1 MEMVLCDLATS
12 STCSFRTLSIS
23 CSAIAFTRA
32 SCQTDHANVEVV
44 RTSAGLHRRQ
54 TDEQKGSRRQAPALV
69 IMVWAADMSLFHKSL
84 ATSQIRDISSSFRTA
99 AGTLSHSH
107 LALTLLRGARHPSC
121 QPITGNTRGSA
132 KKVQQARATRKE
144 RRRRIER
151 RGLHAIEGGAE

>member
-54 TDEQKGSRRQAPALV
+54 TDERKGKQTASTCTSDHGVGGRYVAVPQKLGHLPDPRHLLVVSHRCRDSFPQPSCIDPVAGGASSVMSADYRKHTWQRKKGAAGQGDEKGEAQAHRAE
-69 IMVWAADMSLFHKSL
+69 
-84 ATSQIRDISSSFRTA
+84 RTA
-99 AGTLSHSH
+99 CH
-107 LALTLLRGARHPSC
+107 
-121 QPITGNTRGSA
+121 
-132 KKVQQARATRKE
+132 
-144 RRRRIER
+144 R
-151 RGLHAIEGGAE
+151 RGC

>member
-1 MEMVLCDLATS
+1 MVLCDLATS

-44 RTSAGLHRRQ
+44 RTSAGLHLRQ
-54 TDEQKGSRRQAPALV
+54 TESKKGSRRQAPALV

-99 AGTLSHSH
+99 DGTLSHSH
-107 LALTLLRGARHPSC
+107 LALTLLRGRASSVM
-121 QPITGNTRGSA
+121 SA
-132 KKVQQARATRKE
+132 DYRKHTWQRKKGAAGQGDEKGEAQAHRAE
-144 RRRRIER
+144 RTACHR
-151 RGLHAIEGGAE
+151 RGC